1 MKTPQSWHVNRN
13 LSHLPKVATS
23 YSSIFMPHQTPSL
36 AMRFGTTTA
45 CFMLYSTMQMMA
57 MTRPGAAGLQLGQAR
72 WLDGRSFVVKLST
85 GSTPVVP
92 EES

>member
-1 MKTPQSWHVNRN
+1 
-13 LSHLPKVATS
+13 
-23 YSSIFMPHQTPSL
+23 
-36 AMRFGTTTA
+36 
-45 CFMLYSTMQMMA
+45 MQMMA